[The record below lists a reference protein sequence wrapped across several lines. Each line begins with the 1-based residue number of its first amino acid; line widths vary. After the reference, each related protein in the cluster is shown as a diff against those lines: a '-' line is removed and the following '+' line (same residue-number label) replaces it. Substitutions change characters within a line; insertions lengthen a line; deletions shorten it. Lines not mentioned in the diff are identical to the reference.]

1 MDPLR
6 VNPRDLQEHPSYSL
20 IGYCILLPGIIR
32 MSAKSFIA
40 FEGIDGSG
48 KTTQARLLAEK
59 LASVGQQV
67 HLTSEPTRG
76 PVGKLIRDIFNHRQ
90 EADHRTI
97 AALFVADRLDHLL
110 NHTDDGVLKQ
120 LREGK
125 MVITDRYYF
134 SSYAYHSV
142 HVPMDWVIAS
152 NALSAEILKADAHI
166 FIDVD
171 PEICMERIKNE
182 RTSTELY
189 ETLDNLKK
197 VREQYFRA
205 FDLLK
210 DRETVLIIDGNR
222 SVEAIA
228 GEVYSKVTGLIR

>member
-1 MDPLR
+1 
-6 VNPRDLQEHPSYSL
+6 
-20 IGYCILLPGIIR
+20 
-32 MSAKSFIA
+32 MSAKLFIA

-59 LASVGQQV
+59 LVSAGHQV
-67 HLTSEPTRG
+67 HLTAEPTRG
-76 PVGKLIRDIFNHRQ
+76 PVGKMIRDIFNHRQ

-120 LREGK
+120 MSEGK
-125 MVITDRYYF
+125 VVITDRYYF

-152 NALSAEILKADAHI
+152 NSLSAEILKPAAHI

-171 PEICMERIKNE
+171 PGICMERINNG
-182 RTSTELY
+182 RSSTELY

-197 VREQYFRA
+197 VREQYFKA
-205 FDLLK
+205 FELLS
-210 DRETVLIIDGNR
+210 DREKVLIIDGNR

-228 GEVYSKVTGLIR
+228 GDVFSQVTGLIR

>member
-1 MDPLR
+1 M
-6 VNPRDLQEHPSYSL
+6 
-20 IGYCILLPGIIR
+20 
-32 MSAKSFIA
+32 FIA

-59 LASVGQQV
+59 LTTEGHQV
-67 HLTSEPTRG
+67 HLTAEPTRG
-76 PVGKLIRDIFNHRQ
+76 PVGKMIRDIFNHRQ

-110 NHTDDGVLKQ
+110 NNTDDGVLKQ
-120 LREGK
+120 IREGM

-142 HVPMDWVIAS
+142 HVPMEWVIAS
-152 NALSAEILKADAHI
+152 NALSAEILRPNAHI
-166 FIDVD
+166 FVDVD

-182 RTSTELY
+182 RTSIELY

-210 DRETVLIIDGNR
+210 DREKVLIIDGNR
-222 SVEAIA
+222 TVEAIA
-228 GEVYSKVTGLIR
+228 GDVFSKMSGLIR